1 MEDRRLRYEGS
12 PTASITILRQ
22 RAKLLAVIRE
32 FFDTRGYFEV
42 DTPLLSADIVI
53 DAWLE
58 PFVAA
63 WVPDATNWR
72 RDDQLRYLQTSPE
85 FAMKRL
91 LAAGADSIYQLSK
104 VFRNGEI
111 GLRHNPEFTMLEW
124 YRCGDDLP
132 ALMKTTEELVK
143 QVFKCSEGLI
153 SSDPELSVPQ
163 LMGRVLNRPD
173 FQRLTYE
180 DAFIRYTNCS
190 ALDGS
195 MADLR
200 QVAFKRC
207 LVPPPGLLDD
217 DRDGWLNFLLA
228 ELIEPN
234 LGVDCPVFLTNYPAS
249 QAALAKLSAD
259 GRTSER
265 FELYLDGIELC
276 NGYYELTD
284 PVVLRERM
292 KEQSRIRSQVGLR
305 PLPVMNRLLVAME
318 AGLPPSAGNALGV
331 DRLIMLAL
339 GKQRLSDVIAFPFEI
354 A

>member
-1 MEDRRLRYEGS
+1 MDQWPSRGEGW
-12 PTASITILRQ
+12 PTASITVLRQ
-22 RAKLLAVIRE
+22 RAKLLAAIRE
-32 FFDTRGYFEV
+32 FFDTAGYFEV

-53 DAWLE
+53 DAWLD
-58 PFVAA
+58 PFVAT
-63 WVPDATNWR
+63 WIPDPTNWR
-72 RDDQLRYLQTSPE
+72 RDDHLRFLQTSPE

-111 GLRHNPEFTMLEW
+111 GQRHNPEFTMLEW
-124 YRCGDDLP
+124 YRCDDDLP
-132 ALMKTTEELVK
+132 SLMKTTEALVK
-143 QVFKCSEGLI
+143 HVFTCSKDLMGVDHERQI
-153 SSDPELSVPQ
+153 PRQMARVLSVTP
-163 LMGRVLNRPD
+163 

-180 DAFIRYTNCS
+180 DAFVRFADCS

-195 MADLR
+195 MAELR
-200 QVAFKRC
+200 QIASKRG
-207 LVPPPGLLDD
+207 LVPPPGLLNE

-234 LGVDCPVFLTNYPAS
+234 LGRDCPVFLTNYPGS
-249 QAALAKLSAD
+249 QAALARLSAD
-259 GRTSER
+259 GRTAER

-276 NGYYELTD
+276 NGYHELTD

-292 KEQSRIRSQVGLR
+292 TEQSRLRSQAGFR
-305 PLPVMNRLLVAME
+305 PLPETNRLLVAME
-318 AGLPPSAGNALGV
+318 AGLPSSAGNALGV

-339 GKQRLSDVIAFPFEI
+339 GKERLSDVIAFPFEI